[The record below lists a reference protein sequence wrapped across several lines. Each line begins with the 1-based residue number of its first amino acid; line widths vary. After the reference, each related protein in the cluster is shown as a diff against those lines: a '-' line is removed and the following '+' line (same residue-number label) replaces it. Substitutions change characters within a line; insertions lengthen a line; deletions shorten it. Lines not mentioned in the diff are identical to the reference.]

1 MGAEMK
7 RLLFTMTCAA
17 AAVCLGK
24 VFDDATCLHYGM
36 DGFPSNPAKNTN
48 YNCYPDYRHYSTFGT
63 GTSHNIKVTSDN
75 SIVNLSAATSDVYS
89 PTLGRTLSGES
100 CLKIDQTINAG
111 STTNYSFGS
120 VNMMGTGIPSTSTNY
135 TVLIR
140 FRPNM
145 KDLYAN
151 GVGDW
156 WRLAVLSATWRSATK
171 AGRGFYAGLVPQ
183 AGGTNGCICVQNG
196 GMQGNDGNVNFGK
209 VIAFDAVWNELAI
222 IVSNDT
228 VRVGICNEKINPL
241 AGDSRMIPYPGQW
254 VWQTKTFTPLA
265 GSGSTW
271 APNASDYL
279 SFGRDGVNQS
289 KPSSYRGDVHMVA
302 MWNRCLDSKEVYEAF
317 AAGHTPLFEV
327 GFEKDGAAA
336 QAFTGDPSADATLD
350 SDRPWNWHNLP
361 TSLQPGRRIS
371 LGFTVQPWHMN
382 ATNSTKSM
390 SQVVRLYSDAA
401 STANASVSVAID
413 SKEHGTAILRPGA
426 SNCQVYIREG
436 ELSQGAHTLTITRT
450 DNSAGTLVLAGFSA
464 EGSWR
469 VGDNDST
476 WVKLAYTMSDNMGKA
491 REELLPYQYDVVD
504 GCWRD
509 CSGFVRNSWS
519 QPGNSLGSQ
528 QGSSRV
534 RFFVPQEM
542 YDAGYSYD
550 ITFDIINTNNQLKR
564 QDNNEPRGK
573 WAINGVTNRIDSATP
588 GTFTY
593 RLSRD
598 AGNLRA
604 GANVLEVIDD
614 DVIYNTANN
623 SYYNNWLQID
633 YYMMKVVNFPRGM
646 KLILR

>member
-1 MGAEMK
+1 
-7 RLLFTMTCAA
+7 
-17 AAVCLGK
+17 
-24 VFDDATCLHYGM
+24 
-36 DGFPSNPAKNTN
+36 
-48 YNCYPDYRHYSTFGT
+48 
-63 GTSHNIKVTSDN
+63 
-75 SIVNLSAATSDVYS
+75 
-89 PTLGRTLSGES
+89 
-100 CLKIDQTINAG
+100 
-111 STTNYSFGS
+111 
-120 VNMMGTGIPSTSTNY
+120 
-135 TVLIR
+135 
-140 FRPNM
+140 
-145 KDLYAN
+145 
-151 GVGDW
+151 
-156 WRLAVLSATWRSATK
+156 
-171 AGRGFYAGLVPQ
+171 
-183 AGGTNGCICVQNG
+183 
-196 GMQGNDGNVNFGK
+196 
-209 VIAFDAVWNELAI
+209 
-222 IVSNDT
+222 
-228 VRVGICNEKINPL
+228 
-241 AGDSRMIPYPGQW
+241 
-254 VWQTKTFTPLA
+254 
-265 GSGSTW
+265 
-271 APNASDYL
+271 
-279 SFGRDGVNQS
+279 
-289 KPSSYRGDVHMVA
+289 
-302 MWNRCLDSKEVYEAF
+302 
-317 AAGHTPLFEV
+317 
-327 GFEKDGAAA
+327 
-336 QAFTGDPSADATLD
+336 
-350 SDRPWNWHNLP
+350 
-361 TSLQPGRRIS
+361 
-371 LGFTVQPWHMN
+371 MN

-390 SQVVRLYSDAA
+390 PQVVRLYSDAA

-436 ELSQGAHTLTITRT
+436 ELAQGAHTLTITRT
-450 DNSAGTLVLAGFSA
+450 DNNAGTLVLAGFNA
-464 EGSWR
+464 EG
-469 VGDNDST
+469 
-476 WVKLAYTMSDNMGKA
+476 SDNMGKA

-614 DVIYNTANN
+614 DVIYNAAND